1 MSFGDAPLDP
11 KYLKLGDI
19 EAYRISFALSNVVWR
34 QVVTWDQ
41 LAQRTVGEQ
50 FVRAVDSVSANI
62 AEGFGRFGKKDK
74 VRFYRI
80 ARGSLFEALDWNEK
94 AKVRGLVTPEQ
105 YAQVYAELQRL
116 PKAINSLIKFTNER
130 LKI

>member
-1 MSFGDAPLDP
+1 MGTEPR
-11 KYLKLGDI
+11 YLKLGDI

-34 QVVTWDQ
+34 QVASCEQ
-41 LAQRTVGEQ
+41 LAQRTVGKQ
-50 FVRAVDSVSANI
+50 FVRATDSISANI
-62 AEGFGRFGKKDK
+62 AEGFGRFSKKDK

-94 AKVRGLVTPEQ
+94 AKVRGLVTPAQ
-105 YAQVYAELQRL
+105 YMQVYTELQRL
-116 PKAINSLIKFTNER
+116 PKAINSPIKFTNER